1 VSYQLLLSVGLVSAL
16 LGSACFF
23 GGGAQP
29 TPAPPPA
36 VVATSSPSAAP
47 PPKPAASP
55 SPSPTAAAAPAAK
68 PTSTTEGELSRV
80 WVGNTDGE
88 GVYLRNSP
96 AMADRAKAYPD
107 GTVLI
112 IVDVDVDGE
121 GMKWHHVRAPDGQVG
136 YVPVQYT
143 VTTEP

>member
-1 VSYQLLLSVGLVSAL
+1 MRYRLLLFVGLVVAVF
-16 LGSACFF
+16 GSACFF

-47 PPKPAASP
+47 PPKPSAVA
-55 SPSPTAAAAPAAK
+55 SPSPTAAAPPAPQPTAAAE
-68 PTSTTEGELSRV
+68 TELSRV